1 MSIFYIAAHALILN
15 ENNKVLTL
23 RRSEVNDYKPLY
35 WDIPGGTV
43 DVGETVENALE
54 REIKEETS
62 LIIKPIKP
70 IYVYSNLDQVPK
82 RQTAQII
89 YLCKYISGEVV
100 LNPEEHDEFKWV
112 DYNELKN
119 HKNISF
125 LEALI
130 RNYNLDD

>member
-1 MSIFYIAAHALILN
+1 MSIFYIAVHALILN

-23 RRSEVNDYKPLY
+23 RRSGVNDYKPLY

-54 REIKEETS
+54 REIREETS

-119 HKNISF
+119 HKNIAF

-130 RNYNLDD
+130 KNYNFDK

>member
-15 ENNKVLTL
+15 EDNKVLTL
-23 RRSEVNDYKPLY
+23 RRSEANDYKPLY

-43 DVGETVENALE
+43 DVGETVEETLE
-54 REIKEETS
+54 REINEETS

-89 YLCKYISGEVV
+89 YLCKYISGKVV
-100 LNPEEHDEFKWV
+100 LNPEEHDEFKWI
-112 DYNELKN
+112 DYNGLKN
-119 HKNISF
+119 QKNIAF